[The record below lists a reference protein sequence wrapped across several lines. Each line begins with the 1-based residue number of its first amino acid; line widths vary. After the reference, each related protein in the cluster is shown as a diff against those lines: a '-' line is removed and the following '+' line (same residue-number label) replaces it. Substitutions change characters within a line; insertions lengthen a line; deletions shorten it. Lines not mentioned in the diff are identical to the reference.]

1 MKKIHLVGL
10 MLLAV
15 GAFSAFTSASAFALT
30 FELANWLENGAIIA
44 ANKAATTE
52 GELLFENVL
61 AGASFLCSGKFD
73 GTVGANGA
81 DEITEVLNLA
91 GTIKIN
97 ELDEAAATGGITC
110 TVLKICSSAEIWPVN
125 LPFKSE
131 LMLDTEG
138 GFYDLILKN
147 AAGKLPAYFLLC
159 TVLGIDATELCE
171 TVEGAF
177 GAFGEVSNAA
187 TDVETLG
194 ALTPLAT
201 CGGTN
206 LEDGL
211 IENNAENVALISLNS
226 GATLAASE

>member
-1 MKKIHLVGL
+1 MKKIHPVGL

-15 GAFSAFTSASAFALT
+15 GAFSAFTSVSAFALT
-30 FELANWLENGAIIA
+30 FELANWLENGALVA

-61 AGASFLCSGKFD
+61 NSAAFLCSGKFD
-73 GTVGANGA
+73 GTVGANG
-81 DEITEVLNLA
+81 DEEITEILNLS
-91 GTIKIN
+91 GVKIA
-97 ELDEAAATGGITC
+97 ELDEAGATGGFAC
-110 TVLKICSSAEIWPVN
+110 TNLKLCTSSEIWPVN

-147 AAGKLPAYFLLC
+147 AAGRLPAYFLLC

-171 TVEGAF
+171 MAEGAF

-187 TDVETLG
+187 ADVETLG
-194 ALTPLAT
+194 ALSPLGT
-201 CGGTN
+201 CGGN
-206 LEDGL
+206 AEDAL
-211 IENNAENVALISLNS
+211 TENNAENVALISLNS

>member
-10 MLLAV
+10 MLLIV

-30 FELANWLENGAIIA
+30 FEAAQWLEGGAAIA
-44 ANKAATTE
+44 ANRAATTE

-61 AGASFLCSGKFD
+61 NGAAFLCSGKFD

-81 DEITEVLNLA
+81 DEITEVLTLGNV
-91 GTIKIN
+91 KVV
-97 ELDEAAATGGITC
+97 ELDEEKATGGIACSPLKLC
-110 TVLKICSSAEIWPVN
+110 TSAEIWPVN

-138 GFYDLILKN
+138 GFYDLVIAN
-147 AAGKLPAYFLLC
+147 ANGKIPAYFLLC
-159 TVLGIDATELCE
+159 IVLGIDATELCE

-177 GAFGEVSNAA
+177 GAFGEVSNTA

-194 ALTPLAT
+194 ALSPLAT
-201 CGGTN
+201 CGGN
-206 LEDGL
+206 AEDGL